1 MKNFLLTACAAMI
14 MAGCAGMFGGKDEA
28 TMDFEKETSAN
39 EARVKED
46 RVRSALAQL
55 ETSLADYTKTEK
67 KKPIPPKLELLVPKY
82 IAAIPTLD
90 LPLCGHESNKV
101 EVYSPEILRDGAID
115 GSRLRATGHW
125 GYVFTNDRIV
135 IFVDCLKPSLR
146 GVPWYQERG
155 VY

>member
-1 MKNFLLTACAAMI
+1 MKSLLLTAAAVLVLS
-14 MAGCAGMFGGKDEA
+14 GCAGMFGGKDEA
-28 TMDFEKETSAN
+28 SADFDKETSAN

-46 RVRSALAQL
+46 RVRSSLAQL
-55 ETSLADYTKTEK
+55 EARMSDYTKTEK
-67 KKPIPPKLELLVPKY
+67 KIPAKLEKLVPKY
-82 IAAIPTLD
+82 LAEIPALD
-90 LPLCGHESNKV
+90 LPVCGRESSKV

-115 GSRLRATGHW
+115 GSRLRGSGHW
-125 GYVFTNDRIV
+125 GYVFTSDRIV